1 MSMYQGMDL
10 SRFKKIASDGKVS
23 TLRHS
28 RGHEIKIAHSG
39 LSPKMREH
47 LDEMPVHLAEG
58 GDPAAIDPESPEV
71 AEENLYP
78 PEESA
83 PAESQQTE
91 APQTETPR
99 KLPPKPEVMPVAGT
113 VDVVAPARPSAAA
126 PQPPAEPTVA
136 EDLDN
141 EGATF
146 ADDVQRGQIHPKT
159 MADLYAKKDTLGK
172 IGTIFGLMIG
182 GAGAGLTHQPNALL
196 EMMQKEIDR
205 DLDAQKTSNANAQN
219 WLKLSHEYQMQKGQI
234 GKLGAETLATIAGTS
249 KIPSEIGETEA
260 RTRVLDADAQLKS
273 YEAAKTRMMI
283 GAISHLGG
291 IVDSMPPGPARDN
304 AQTTLNNVLKPAVIS
319 DIQNRNQRAQKQI
332 DLRDA
337 VRGKTK
343 SQEPQDDGNGVDL
356 RKMQQLRKQGA
367 ALEAAGAPGIGG
379 MSASQE
385 ATAREEAGHVAQ
397 NRAISK
403 MFVDAFNRLDDKFR
417 GGVLN
422 PGEREAEIASLSAQL
437 AQQYGAPTQK
447 EYDTIIRSMFPGATD
462 WGGARDTKFRHG
474 LEALRAREAG
484 TSTLDMFGLK
494 TPFPTYAREKKT
506 KKAEK
511 GSGTATAASGLKD
524 GETRTS
530 KSGKPIIFRNGKWV
544 YK

>member
-47 LDEMPVHLAEG
+47 LDGMPVHLAEG

-71 AEENLYP
+71 AEEDLYP
-78 PEESA
+78 PEESV
-83 PAESQQTE
+83 PAEAPQEESPQTE
-91 APQTETPR
+91 APRE
-99 KLPPKPEVMPVAGT
+99 LPPKPAVMPVAGT
-113 VDVVAPARPSAAA
+113 VDVVGQRPAPAPEPA
-126 PQPPAEPTVA
+126 PEPTVA
-136 EDLDN
+136 QDLDN
-141 EGATF
+141 EASTF
-146 ADDVQRGQIHPKT
+146 ADDVHRGQIHPKT
-159 MADLYAKKDTLGK
+159 MSDLFAEKSTLGK
-172 IGTIFGLMIG
+172 IGTIFGLMIS
-182 GAGAGLTHQPNALL
+182 GAGAGLQRQPNALL
-196 EMMQKEIDR
+196 ELMQKEIDR
-205 DLDAQKTSNANAQN
+205 DLDAQKTSNSNSQN

-260 RTRVLDADAQLKS
+260 RTRVLDADANLKS

-319 DIQNRNQRAQKQI
+319 DIQSRNKRTQDQI

-403 MFVDAFNRLDDKFR
+403 MFVDSFNRLDQAFR
-417 GGVLN
+417 GGFIN
-422 PGEREAEIASLSAQL
+422 QNQRDAEIASLGQQMAQRI
-437 AQQYGAPTQK
+437 GNSTSQK
-447 EYDTIIRSMFPGATD
+447 EYERILQSMFPNATD
-462 WGGARDTKFRHG
+462 WGGAREAKFRHG
-474 LEALRAREAG
+474 LESLKALEAG
-484 TSTLDMFGLK
+484 TPTLDMFGLK
-494 TPFPTYAREKKT
+494 TPYPAYARERTSKKT
-506 KKAEK
+506 KP
-511 GSGTATAASGLKD
+511 GTATAAPTEGAT
-524 GETRTS
+524 GTYQ
-530 KSGKPIIFRNGKWV
+530 GKPVIFKGGKWV
-544 YK
+544 PK